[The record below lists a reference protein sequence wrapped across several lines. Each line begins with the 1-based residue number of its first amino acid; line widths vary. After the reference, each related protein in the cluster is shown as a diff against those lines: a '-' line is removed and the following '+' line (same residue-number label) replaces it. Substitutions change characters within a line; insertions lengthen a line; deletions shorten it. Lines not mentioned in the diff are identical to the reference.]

1 MTRTRRDGGPLL
13 HPRKEQSGKG
23 CWKGYGSISV
33 DLLTDLCAGIR
44 VKRSLMT

>member
-1 MTRTRRDGGPLL
+1 MTRTRRDGSPLL
-13 HPRKEQSGKG
+13 QPLEEESGKG

-33 DLLTDLCAGIR
+33 DLLTELCAGIR